1 MKLQR
6 LAKRNS
12 TKMWQNTFT
21 LLFRFALGLPVG
33 GYRRTDSTF
42 FRHGTTDLSRGS
54 SRLQLKKTGRWDY
67 LSFFE
72 RMLLRWGTIAVCV
85 STAYGY
91 FFARTTLLLALVW
104 AGVVMF
110 LIVAFSIM
118 FIIKFHEKLNRRMRV
133 KRRKIS

>member
-1 MKLQR
+1 MRLQR

-12 TKMWQNTFT
+12 TKMWQNAFT

-42 FRHGTTDLSRGS
+42 FRHGTMDLSRGS
-54 SRLQLKKTGRWDY
+54 ARLQLKKTGKWDY

-72 RMLLRWGTIAVCV
+72 RMLIRWTTIAVCL
-85 STAYGY
+85 SSAYGY
-91 FFARTTLLLALVW
+91 FFARQTLFVALIW
-104 AGVVMF
+104 AGATVF
-110 LIVAFSIM
+110 LGIVLCGL
-118 FIIKFHEKLNRRMRV
+118 FILKFHEMFSRRMRV